1 MGQIRE
7 CTECSRRMYSTA
19 VASTVCSVKACVG
32 RMLPVTEEQRPRYI
46 YDLDGNRK
54 LGEFW

>member
-1 MGQIRE
+1 
-7 CTECSRRMYSTA
+7 MYSTA